1 MKEDNNIDQD
11 VKEMLD
17 IVIEHGRN
25 ARRQQQLGA
34 MMDRSAALTRRRH
47 WLWAAAT
54 AVVLS
59 VVVALSLNF
68 VKDKLKA
75 MVEMDEPD
83 TEMPMEVKEPKV
95 VLPENNVLATEES
108 IAETHNVAQ
117 PLICQTKPSVFAQPV
132 MKEKH
137 QLLSD
142 NTLLVEPTQPSETIE
157 TENTVVLSEPIE
169 NKSEETF
176 VNQNAEPVSIE
187 PNQATTNRKTD
198 SIATTNKKEEN
209 PYRPKHKFTLRV
221 AGETDPYDWS
231 GLPFLPITSHFALG
245 FTFDYHFTENFSM
258 GLGAEWF
265 GVTTY
270 RSFYSSYQERLH
282 AIPVYADLKLNFW
295 GKKYY
300 SPFLEARLGYSI
312 PLNKVTEYFPLNGCG
327 VYVDYILSGPYLS
340 LGLGC
345 SIKHSNLSV
354 GMVYSHA
361 SSPGKLKESLD
372 QYYLNLLNWGT
383 NFYIRYDY
391 TFLSYSDEGKH
402 HLRHIKKGKFRD
414 EFKYRDDFNSDGIQ
428 WQLNV
433 AGGFRP
439 WCYSVGAVME
449 YKFPKHFSVGIGAD
463 FRGVNFTAREWGSVG
478 YFENLSDG
486 QLLSVPVYGDL
497 KVHFWENKLFS
508 PFVEYRLGY
517 SFALNSLTA
526 THWESEFQETI
537 YYEKWLQGKYA
548 YLGIGITHKHS
559 SLSLGILGQDGK
571 RKETRRG
578 YSSTSYGWYMGG
590 YPIELRYSYRIGSS
604 AKR

>member
-34 MMDRSAALTRRRH
+34 MMDRSAASTRRRH

-54 AVVLS
+54 AVALS

-75 MVEMDEPD
+75 VVAMDEPD

-157 TENTVVLSEPIE
+157 TENTAVLSEPIE

-245 FTFDYHFTENFSM
+245 FTLDYHFTENFSM

-312 PLNKVTEYFPLNGCG
+312 PLNKVTQYYPMNNAG
-327 VYVDYILSGPYLS
+327 VYVDYILSGPYLA

-345 SIKHSNLSV
+345 SMKHSNLSA

-361 SSPGKLKESLD
+361 SAPGRFKESFNT
-372 QYYLNLLNWGT
+372 YYLNLLSWGT

-391 TFLSYSDEGKH
+391 NFALFSDEGRH
-402 HLRHIKKGKFRD
+402 RLRQIKNGKLMN
-414 EFKYRDDFNSDGIQ
+414 EFNGDGFQI
-428 WQLNV
+428 QLNV
-433 AGGFRP
+433 AGGLKP
-439 WCYSVGAVME
+439 WCYSAGAALE
-449 YKFPKHFSVGIGAD
+449 YKFPRQFSVGIGAD
-463 FRGVNFTAREWGSVG
+463 FRGVNFTSREWGSIG
-478 YFENLSDG
+478 YFENILEG
-486 QLLSVPVYGDL
+486 QLLSVPVYGSL
-497 KVHFWENKLFS
+497 KAHFWENKRFS

-517 SFALNSLTA
+517 TFALNSLTA
-526 THWESEFQETI
+526 THWEPEFQETI

>member
-54 AVVLS
+54 AVALS

-95 VLPENNVLATEES
+95 VLPENNVRATEES

-245 FTFDYHFTENFSM
+245 FTLDYHFTENFSM

-270 RSFYSSYQERLH
+270 RSFYSSYHERLH

-312 PLNKVTEYFPLNGCG
+312 PLNKVTQYYPTNNAG
-327 VYVDYILSGPYLS
+327 VYVDYILSGPYLA

-345 SIKHSNLSV
+345 SMKHSNLSA

-361 SSPGKLKESLD
+361 SAPGRFKESFNT
-372 QYYLNLLNWGT
+372 YYLNLLSWGT

-391 TFLSYSDEGKH
+391 NFALFSDEGRH
-402 HLRHIKKGKFRD
+402 RLRQIKNGKLMN
-414 EFKYRDDFNSDGIQ
+414 EFNGDGFQI
-428 WQLNV
+428 QLNV
-433 AGGFRP
+433 AGASNLGAIRP
-439 WCYSVGAVME
+439 ERLWNTSSRGNSV
-449 YKFPKHFSVGIGAD
+449 S
-463 FRGVNFTAREWGSVG
+463 
-478 YFENLSDG
+478 
-486 QLLSVPVYGDL
+486 
-497 KVHFWENKLFS
+497 
-508 PFVEYRLGY
+508 
-517 SFALNSLTA
+517 ALVLI
-526 THWESEFQETI
+526 SE
-537 YYEKWLQGKYA
+537 A
-548 YLGIGITHKHS
+548 
-559 SLSLGILGQDGK
+559 
-571 RKETRRG
+571 
-578 YSSTSYGWYMGG
+578 
-590 YPIELRYSYRIGSS
+590 
-604 AKR
+604 

>member
-54 AVVLS
+54 AVALS

-95 VLPENNVLATEES
+95 VLPENNVLAAEES

-157 TENTVVLSEPIE
+157 SENTVVLSEPIE

-176 VNQNAEPVSIE
+176 VNPNAEPVSIE

-221 AGETDPYDWS
+221 GGETDPYDWS
-231 GLPFLPITSHFALG
+231 GLPFPPITSHFALG
-245 FTFDYHFTENFSM
+245 FTLDYHFTENFSM

-270 RSFYSSYQERLH
+270 RSFYSSYQDRLH

-295 GKKYY
+295 GKKNY

-312 PLNKVTEYFPLNGCG
+312 PLNKVTQYYPTNNAG
-327 VYVDYILSGPYLS
+327 VYVDYILSGPYLA

-345 SIKHSNLSV
+345 SMKHSNLSA

-361 SSPGKLKESLD
+361 SAPGRFKESFNT
-372 QYYLNLLNWGT
+372 YYLNLLSWGT

-391 TFLSYSDEGKH
+391 NFALFSDEGRH
-402 HLRHIKKGKFRD
+402 RLRQIKNGKLMN
-414 EFKYRDDFNSDGIQ
+414 EFNGDGFQI
-428 WQLNV
+428 QLNV
-433 AGGFRP
+433 AGGLKP
-439 WCYSVGAVME
+439 WCYSAGAALE
-449 YKFPKHFSVGIGAD
+449 YKFPRQFSVGIGAD
-463 FRGVNFTAREWGSVG
+463 FRGANFTSREWGSIG
-478 YFENLSDG
+478 YFENILEG
-486 QLLSVPVYGDL
+486 QLLSVPVYGSL
-497 KVHFWENKLFS
+497 KAHFWENKRFS

-517 SFALNSLTA
+517 TFALNSLTA
-526 THWESEFQETI
+526 THWEPEFQETI

>member
-54 AVVLS
+54 AVALS

-95 VLPENNVLATEES
+95 VLPENNVLAAEES

-157 TENTVVLSEPIE
+157 SENTVVLSEPIE

-176 VNQNAEPVSIE
+176 VNPNAEPVSIE

-221 AGETDPYDWS
+221 GGETDPYDWS
-231 GLPFLPITSHFALG
+231 GLPFPPITSHFALG
-245 FTFDYHFTENFSM
+245 FTLDYHFTENFSM

-270 RSFYSSYQERLH
+270 RSFYSSYQDRLH

-295 GKKYY
+295 GKKNY

-312 PLNKVTEYFPLNGCG
+312 PLNKVTQYYPTNNAG
-327 VYVDYILSGPYLS
+327 VYVDYILSGPYLA

-345 SIKHSNLSV
+345 SMKHSNLSA

-361 SSPGKLKESLD
+361 SAPGRFKESFNT
-372 QYYLNLLNWGT
+372 YYLNLLSWGT

-391 TFLSYSDEGKH
+391 NFALFSDEGRH
-402 HLRHIKKGKFRD
+402 RLRQIKNGKLMN
-414 EFKYRDDFNSDGIQ
+414 EFNGDGFQI
-428 WQLNV
+428 QLNV
-433 AGGFRP
+433 AGGLKP
-439 WCYSVGAVME
+439 WCYSAGAALE
-449 YKFPKHFSVGIGAD
+449 YKFPRQFSVGIGAD
-463 FRGVNFTAREWGSVG
+463 FRGANFTSREWGSIG
-478 YFENLSDG
+478 YFENILEG
-486 QLLSVPVYGDL
+486 QLLSVPVYGSL
-497 KVHFWENKLFS
+497 KAHFWENKRFS

-517 SFALNSLTA
+517 TFALNSLTA
-526 THWESEFQETI
+526 THWEPEFQETI

-604 AKR
+604 SKR

>member
-54 AVVLS
+54 AVALS

-95 VLPENNVLATEES
+95 VLPENNVLAAEES

-245 FTFDYHFTENFSM
+245 FTLDYHFTENFSM

-270 RSFYSSYQERLH
+270 RSFIH
-282 AIPVYADLKLNFW
+282 HTKNVYM
-295 GKKYY
+295 
-300 SPFLEARLGYSI
+300 PF
-312 PLNKVTEYFPLNGCG
+312 
-327 VYVDYILSGPYLS
+327 
-340 LGLGC
+340 
-345 SIKHSNLSV
+345 
-354 GMVYSHA
+354 
-361 SSPGKLKESLD
+361 
-372 QYYLNLLNWGT
+372 QY
-383 NFYIRYDY
+383 
-391 TFLSYSDEGKH
+391 
-402 HLRHIKKGKFRD
+402 
-414 EFKYRDDFNSDGIQ
+414 
-428 WQLNV
+428 
-433 AGGFRP
+433 
-439 WCYSVGAVME
+439 M
-449 YKFPKHFSVGIGAD
+449 
-463 FRGVNFTAREWGSVG
+463 
-478 YFENLSDG
+478 
-486 QLLSVPVYGDL
+486 
-497 KVHFWENKLFS
+497 
-508 PFVEYRLGY
+508 
-517 SFALNSLTA
+517 LT
-526 THWESEFQETI
+526 
-537 YYEKWLQGKYA
+537 
-548 YLGIGITHKHS
+548 
-559 SLSLGILGQDGK
+559 
-571 RKETRRG
+571 
-578 YSSTSYGWYMGG
+578 
-590 YPIELRYSYRIGSS
+590 
-604 AKR
+604 

>member
-54 AVVLS
+54 AVALS

-95 VLPENNVLATEES
+95 VLPENNVLAAEES

-245 FTFDYHFTENFSM
+245 FTLDYHFTENFSM

-312 PLNKVTEYFPLNGCG
+312 PLNKVTQYYPTNNAG
-327 VYVDYILSGPYLS
+327 VYVDYILSGPYLA

-345 SIKHSNLSV
+345 SMKHSNLSA

-361 SSPGKLKESLD
+361 SAPGRFKESFNT
-372 QYYLNLLNWGT
+372 YYLNLLSWGT

-391 TFLSYSDEGKH
+391 NFALFSDEGRH
-402 HLRHIKKGKFRD
+402 RLRQIKNGKLMN
-414 EFKYRDDFNSDGIQ
+414 EFNGDGFQI
-428 WQLNV
+428 QLNV
-433 AGGFRP
+433 AGGLKP
-439 WCYSVGAVME
+439 WCYSAGAALE
-449 YKFPKHFSVGIGAD
+449 YKFPRQFSVGIGAD
-463 FRGVNFTAREWGSVG
+463 FRGVNFTSREWGSIG
-478 YFENLSDG
+478 YFENILEG
-486 QLLSVPVYGDL
+486 QLLSVPVYGSL
-497 KVHFWENKLFS
+497 KAHFWENKRFS

-517 SFALNSLTA
+517 TFALNSLTA

>member
-54 AVVLS
+54 AVALS

-95 VLPENNVLATEES
+95 VLPENNVLAAEES

-245 FTFDYHFTENFSM
+245 FTLDYHFTENFSM

-270 RSFYSSYQERLH
+270 RSFYSSYHERLH

-312 PLNKVTEYFPLNGCG
+312 PLNKVTQYYPTNNAG
-327 VYVDYILSGPYLS
+327 VYVDYILSGPYLA

-345 SIKHSNLSV
+345 SMKHSNLSA

-361 SSPGKLKESLD
+361 SAPGRFKESFNT
-372 QYYLNLLNWGT
+372 YYLNLLSWGT

-391 TFLSYSDEGKH
+391 NFALFSDEGRH
-402 HLRHIKKGKFRD
+402 RLRQIKNGKLMN
-414 EFKYRDDFNSDGIQ
+414 EFHGDGFQI
-428 WQLNV
+428 QLNV
-433 AGGFRP
+433 AGGLKP
-439 WCYSVGAVME
+439 WCYSAGAALE
-449 YKFPKHFSVGIGAD
+449 YKFPRQFSVGIGAD
-463 FRGVNFTAREWGSVG
+463 FRGVNFTSREWGSIG
-478 YFENLSDG
+478 YFENILEG
-486 QLLSVPVYGDL
+486 QLLSVPVYGSL
-497 KVHFWENKLFS
+497 KAHFWENKRFS

-517 SFALNSLTA
+517 TFALNSLTA

>member
-54 AVVLS
+54 AVALS

-95 VLPENNVLATEES
+95 VLPENNVLATEQS
-108 IAETHNVAQ
+108 IADTHNVAQ

-132 MKEKH
+132 MEEKH

-142 NTLLVEPTQPSETIE
+142 NTLLVELTQPSETIE
-157 TENTVVLSEPIE
+157 SENTVVLSEPIE

-245 FTFDYHFTENFSM
+245 FTLDYHFTENFSM

-312 PLNKVTEYFPLNGCG
+312 PLNKVTQYYPMNNAG
-327 VYVDYILSGPYLS
+327 VYVDYILSGPYLA

-345 SIKHSNLSV
+345 SMKHSNLSA

-361 SSPGKLKESLD
+361 SAPGRFKESFNT
-372 QYYLNLLNWGT
+372 YYLNLLSWGT

-391 TFLSYSDEGKH
+391 NFALFSDEGRH
-402 HLRHIKKGKFRD
+402 RLRQIKNGKLMN
-414 EFKYRDDFNSDGIQ
+414 EFNGDGFQI
-428 WQLNV
+428 QLNV
-433 AGGFRP
+433 AGGLKP
-439 WCYSVGAVME
+439 WCYSAGAALE
-449 YKFPKHFSVGIGAD
+449 YKFPRQFSVGIGAD
-463 FRGVNFTAREWGSVG
+463 FRGVNFTSREWGSIG
-478 YFENLSDG
+478 YFENILEG
-486 QLLSVPVYGDL
+486 QLLSVPVYGSL
-497 KVHFWENKLFS
+497 KAHFWENKRFS

-517 SFALNSLTA
+517 TFALNSLTA

>member
-54 AVVLS
+54 AVALS

-245 FTFDYHFTENFSM
+245 FTLDYHFTENFSM

-312 PLNKVTEYFPLNGCG
+312 PLNKVTQYYPMNNAG
-327 VYVDYILSGPYLS
+327 VYVDYILSGPYLA

-345 SIKHSNLSV
+345 SMKHSNLSA

-361 SSPGKLKESLD
+361 SAPGRFKESFNT
-372 QYYLNLLNWGT
+372 YYLNLLSWGT

-391 TFLSYSDEGKH
+391 NFALFSDEGRH
-402 HLRHIKKGKFRD
+402 RLRQIKNGKLMN
-414 EFKYRDDFNSDGIQ
+414 EFNGDGFQI
-428 WQLNV
+428 QLNV
-433 AGGFRP
+433 AGGLKP
-439 WCYSVGAVME
+439 WCYSAGAALE
-449 YKFPKHFSVGIGAD
+449 YKFPRQFSVGIGAD
-463 FRGVNFTAREWGSVG
+463 FRGVNFTSREWGSIG
-478 YFENLSDG
+478 YFENILEG
-486 QLLSVPVYGDL
+486 QLLSVPVYGSL
-497 KVHFWENKLFS
+497 KAHFWENKRFS

-517 SFALNSLTA
+517 TFALNSLTA

>member
-54 AVVLS
+54 AVMLS

-68 VKDKLKA
+68 VKDKSKA
-75 MVEMDEPD
+75 MVEIDEPD
-83 TEMPMEVKEPKV
+83 TGMPMAANEPTA
-95 VLPENNVLATEES
+95 VLPENNAKAAEES

-137 QLLSD
+137 QPLSD

-157 TENTVVLSEPIE
+157 SENTVVLSEPIE

-221 AGETDPYDWS
+221 GGETDPYDWS

-245 FTFDYHFTENFSM
+245 FTLDYHFTENFSM

-312 PLNKVTEYFPLNGCG
+312 PLNKVTQYYPMNNAG
-327 VYVDYILSGPYLS
+327 VYVDYILSGPYLA

-345 SIKHSNLSV
+345 SMKHSNLSA

-361 SSPGKLKESLD
+361 SAPGRFKESFNT
-372 QYYLNLLNWGT
+372 YYLNLLSWGT

-391 TFLSYSDEGKH
+391 NFALFSDEGRH
-402 HLRHIKKGKFRD
+402 RLRQIKNGKLMN
-414 EFKYRDDFNSDGIQ
+414 EFNGDGFQI
-428 WQLNV
+428 QLNV
-433 AGGFRP
+433 AGGLKP
-439 WCYSVGAVME
+439 WCYSAGAALE
-449 YKFPKHFSVGIGAD
+449 YKFPRQFSVGIGAD
-463 FRGVNFTAREWGSVG
+463 FRGVNFTSREWGSIG
-478 YFENLSDG
+478 YFENILEG
-486 QLLSVPVYGDL
+486 QLISVPVYGSL
-497 KVHFWENKLFS
+497 KAHFWENKRFS

-517 SFALNSLTA
+517 TFALNSLTA
-526 THWESEFQETI
+526 THWEPEFQETI

-571 RKETRRG
+571 RKETKRG

>member
-54 AVVLS
+54 AVALS

-95 VLPENNVLATEES
+95 VLPENNVLAAEES

-157 TENTVVLSEPIE
+157 SENTVVLSEPIE

-176 VNQNAEPVSIE
+176 VNPNAEPVSIE

-221 AGETDPYDWS
+221 GGETDPYDWS
-231 GLPFLPITSHFALG
+231 GLPFPPITSHFALG
-245 FTFDYHFTENFSM
+245 FTLDYHFTENFSM

-270 RSFYSSYQERLH
+270 RSFYSSYQDRLH

-295 GKKYY
+295 GKKNY

-312 PLNKVTEYFPLNGCG
+312 PLNKVTQYYPMNNAG
-327 VYVDYILSGPYLS
+327 VYVDYILSGPYLA

-345 SIKHSNLSV
+345 SMKHSNLSA

-361 SSPGKLKESLD
+361 SAPGRFKESFNT
-372 QYYLNLLNWGT
+372 YYLNLLSWGT

-391 TFLSYSDEGKH
+391 NFALFSDEGRH
-402 HLRHIKKGKFRD
+402 RLRQIKNGKLMN
-414 EFKYRDDFNSDGIQ
+414 EFNGDGFQI
-428 WQLNV
+428 QLNV
-433 AGGFRP
+433 AGGLKP
-439 WCYSVGAVME
+439 WCYSAGAALE
-449 YKFPKHFSVGIGAD
+449 YKFPRQFSVGIGAD
-463 FRGVNFTAREWGSVG
+463 FRGANFTSREWGSIG
-478 YFENLSDG
+478 YFENILEG
-486 QLLSVPVYGDL
+486 QLLSVPVYGSL
-497 KVHFWENKLFS
+497 KAHFWENKRFS

-517 SFALNSLTA
+517 TFALNSLTA
-526 THWESEFQETI
+526 THWEPEFQETI

>member
-1 MKEDNNIDQD
+1 
-11 VKEMLD
+11 MLD

-54 AVVLS
+54 AVMLS

-68 VKDKLKA
+68 VKDKSKA
-75 MVEMDEPD
+75 MVEIDEPD
-83 TEMPMEVKEPKV
+83 TGMPMAANEPTA
-95 VLPENNVLATEES
+95 VLPENNAKAAEES

-137 QLLSD
+137 QPLSD

-157 TENTVVLSEPIE
+157 SENTVVLSEPIE

-221 AGETDPYDWS
+221 GGETDPYDWS

-245 FTFDYHFTENFSM
+245 FTLDYHFTENFSM

-312 PLNKVTEYFPLNGCG
+312 PLNKVTQYYPMNNAG
-327 VYVDYILSGPYLS
+327 VYVDYILSGPYLA

-345 SIKHSNLSV
+345 SMKHSNLSA

-361 SSPGKLKESLD
+361 SAPGRFKESFNT
-372 QYYLNLLNWGT
+372 YYLNLLSWGT

-391 TFLSYSDEGKH
+391 NFALFSDEGRH
-402 HLRHIKKGKFRD
+402 RLRQIKNGKLMN
-414 EFKYRDDFNSDGIQ
+414 EFNGDGFQI
-428 WQLNV
+428 QLNV
-433 AGGFRP
+433 AGGLKP
-439 WCYSVGAVME
+439 WCYSAGAALE
-449 YKFPKHFSVGIGAD
+449 YKFPRQFSVGIGAD
-463 FRGVNFTAREWGSVG
+463 FRGVNFTSREWGSIG
-478 YFENLSDG
+478 YFENILEG
-486 QLLSVPVYGDL
+486 QLISVPVYGSL
-497 KVHFWENKLFS
+497 KAHFWENKRFS

-517 SFALNSLTA
+517 TFALNSLTA
-526 THWESEFQETI
+526 THWEPEFQETI

-571 RKETRRG
+571 RKETKRG

>member
-1 MKEDNNIDQD
+1 MKEDNNIDQG
-11 VKEMLD
+11 VKELFD
-17 IVIEHGRN
+17 ILTEHSRN

-54 AVVLS
+54 AVALS

-95 VLPENNVLATEES
+95 VLPENNVLAAEES

-198 SIATTNKKEEN
+198 SIATTKKKEEN

-245 FTFDYHFTENFSM
+245 FTLDYHFTENFSM

-270 RSFYSSYQERLH
+270 RSFYSSYHERLH

-312 PLNKVTEYFPLNGCG
+312 PLNKVTQYYPMNNAG
-327 VYVDYILSGPYLS
+327 VYVDYILSGPYLA

-345 SIKHSNLSV
+345 SMKHSNLSA

-361 SSPGKLKESLD
+361 SAPGRFKESFNT
-372 QYYLNLLNWGT
+372 YYLNLLSWGT

-391 TFLSYSDEGKH
+391 NFALFSDEGRH
-402 HLRHIKKGKFRD
+402 RLRQIKNGKLMN
-414 EFKYRDDFNSDGIQ
+414 EFNGDGFQI
-428 WQLNV
+428 QLNV
-433 AGGFRP
+433 AGGLKP
-439 WCYSVGAVME
+439 WCYSAGAALE
-449 YKFPKHFSVGIGAD
+449 YKFPRQFSVGIGAD
-463 FRGVNFTAREWGSVG
+463 FRGVNFTSREWGSIG
-478 YFENLSDG
+478 YFENILEG
-486 QLLSVPVYGDL
+486 QLLSVPVYGSL
-497 KVHFWENKLFS
+497 KAHFWENKRFS

-517 SFALNSLTA
+517 TFALNSLTA

>member
-54 AVVLS
+54 AV
-59 VVVALSLNF
+59 ALS
-68 VKDKLKA
+68 
-75 MVEMDEPD
+75 
-83 TEMPMEVKEPKV
+83 
-95 VLPENNVLATEES
+95 LPENNVLAAEES

-132 MKEKH
+132 MEEKH

-142 NTLLVEPTQPSETIE
+142 NTLLVELTQPSETIE
-157 TENTVVLSEPIE
+157 SENTVVLSEPIE

-245 FTFDYHFTENFSM
+245 FTLDYHFTENFSM

-312 PLNKVTEYFPLNGCG
+312 PLNKVTQYYPMNNAG
-327 VYVDYILSGPYLS
+327 VYVDYILSGPYLA

-345 SIKHSNLSV
+345 SMKHSNLSA

-361 SSPGKLKESLD
+361 SAPGRFKESFNP
-372 QYYLNLLNWGT
+372 YYLNLLSWGT

-391 TFLSYSDEGKH
+391 NFALFSDEGRH
-402 HLRHIKKGKFRD
+402 RLRQIKNGKLMN
-414 EFKYRDDFNSDGIQ
+414 EFNGDGFQI
-428 WQLNV
+428 QLNV
-433 AGGFRP
+433 AGGLKP
-439 WCYSVGAVME
+439 WCYSAGAALE
-449 YKFPKHFSVGIGAD
+449 YKFPRQFSVGIGAD
-463 FRGVNFTAREWGSVG
+463 FRGVNFTSREWGSIG
-478 YFENLSDG
+478 YFENILEG
-486 QLLSVPVYGDL
+486 QLLSVPVYGSL
-497 KVHFWENKLFS
+497 KAHFWENKRFS

-517 SFALNSLTA
+517 TFALNSLTA

>member
-54 AVVLS
+54 AVALS

-95 VLPENNVLATEES
+95 VLPENNVLAAEES

-132 MKEKH
+132 MEEKH

-142 NTLLVEPTQPSETIE
+142 NTLLVELTQPSETIE
-157 TENTVVLSEPIE
+157 SENTVVLSEPIE

-221 AGETDPYDWS
+221 GGETDPYDWS

-245 FTFDYHFTENFSM
+245 FTLDYHFTENFSM

-312 PLNKVTEYFPLNGCG
+312 PLNKVTQYYPMNNDG
-327 VYVDYILSGPYLS
+327 VYVDYILSGPYLA

-345 SIKHSNLSV
+345 SMKHSNLSA

-361 SSPGKLKESLD
+361 SAPGRFKESFNT
-372 QYYLNLLNWGT
+372 YYLNLLSWGT

-391 TFLSYSDEGKH
+391 NFALFSDEGRH
-402 HLRHIKKGKFRD
+402 RLRQIKNGKLMN
-414 EFKYRDDFNSDGIQ
+414 EFNGDGFQI
-428 WQLNV
+428 QLNV
-433 AGGFRP
+433 AGGLKP
-439 WCYSVGAVME
+439 WCYSAGAALE
-449 YKFPKHFSVGIGAD
+449 YKFPRQFSVGIGAD
-463 FRGVNFTAREWGSVG
+463 FRGVNFTSREWGSIG
-478 YFENLSDG
+478 YFENILEG
-486 QLLSVPVYGDL
+486 QLLSVPVYGSL
-497 KVHFWENKLFS
+497 KAHFWENKRFS

-517 SFALNSLTA
+517 TFALNSLPA
-526 THWESEFQETI
+526 THWEPEFQETI

>member
-54 AVVLS
+54 AVALS

-95 VLPENNVLATEES
+95 VLPENNVLAAEES

-245 FTFDYHFTENFSM
+245 FTLDYHFTENFSM

-312 PLNKVTEYFPLNGCG
+312 PLNKVTQYYPMNNAG
-327 VYVDYILSGPYLS
+327 VYVDYILSGPYLA

-345 SIKHSNLSV
+345 SMKHSNLSA

-361 SSPGKLKESLD
+361 SAPGRFKESFNT
-372 QYYLNLLNWGT
+372 YYLNLLSWGT

-391 TFLSYSDEGKH
+391 NFALFSDEGRH
-402 HLRHIKKGKFRD
+402 RLRQIKNGKLMN
-414 EFKYRDDFNSDGIQ
+414 EFNGDGFQI
-428 WQLNV
+428 QLNV
-433 AGGFRP
+433 AGGLKP
-439 WCYSVGAVME
+439 WCYSAGAALE
-449 YKFPKHFSVGIGAD
+449 YKFPRQFSVGIGAD
-463 FRGVNFTAREWGSVG
+463 FRGVNFTSREWGSIG
-478 YFENLSDG
+478 YFENILEG
-486 QLLSVPVYGDL
+486 QLLSVPVYGSL
-497 KVHFWENKLFS
+497 KAHFWENKRFS

-517 SFALNSLTA
+517 TFALNSLTA

-604 AKR
+604 SKR

>member
-54 AVVLS
+54 AVMLS

-68 VKDKLKA
+68 VKDKSKA
-75 MVEMDEPD
+75 MVEIDEPD
-83 TEMPMEVKEPKV
+83 TGMPMAANEPTA
-95 VLPENNVLATEES
+95 VLPENNAKAAEES

-157 TENTVVLSEPIE
+157 SENTVVLSEPIE

-221 AGETDPYDWS
+221 GGETDPYDWS

-245 FTFDYHFTENFSM
+245 FTLDYHFTENFSM

-312 PLNKVTEYFPLNGCG
+312 PLNKVTQYYPMNNAG
-327 VYVDYILSGPYLS
+327 VYVDYILSGPYLA

-345 SIKHSNLSV
+345 SMKHSNLSA

-361 SSPGKLKESLD
+361 SAPGRFKESFNT
-372 QYYLNLLNWGT
+372 YYLNLLSWGT

-391 TFLSYSDEGKH
+391 NFALFSDEGRH
-402 HLRHIKKGKFRD
+402 RLRQIKNGKLMN
-414 EFKYRDDFNSDGIQ
+414 EFNGDGFQI
-428 WQLNV
+428 QLNV
-433 AGGFRP
+433 AGGLKP
-439 WCYSVGAVME
+439 WCYSAGAALE
-449 YKFPKHFSVGIGAD
+449 YKFPRQFSVGIGAD
-463 FRGVNFTAREWGSVG
+463 FRGVNFTSREWGSIG
-478 YFENLSDG
+478 YFENILEG
-486 QLLSVPVYGDL
+486 QLISVPVYGSL
-497 KVHFWENKLFS
+497 KAHFWENKRFS

-517 SFALNSLTA
+517 TFALNSLTA
-526 THWESEFQETI
+526 THWEPEFQETI

>member
-34 MMDRSAALTRRRH
+34 MMDRSAASTRRRH

-54 AVVLS
+54 AVALS

-95 VLPENNVLATEES
+95 VLPENNVLAAEES

-245 FTFDYHFTENFSM
+245 FTLDYHFTENFSM

-312 PLNKVTEYFPLNGCG
+312 PLNKVTQYYPTNNAG
-327 VYVDYILSGPYLS
+327 VYVDYILSGPYLA

-345 SIKHSNLSV
+345 SMKHSNLSA

-361 SSPGKLKESLD
+361 SAPGRFKESFNT
-372 QYYLNLLNWGT
+372 YYLNLLSWGT

-391 TFLSYSDEGKH
+391 NFALFSDEGRH
-402 HLRHIKKGKFRD
+402 RLRQIKNGKLMN
-414 EFKYRDDFNSDGIQ
+414 EFNGDGFQI
-428 WQLNV
+428 QLNV
-433 AGGFRP
+433 AGGLKP
-439 WCYSVGAVME
+439 WCYSAGAALE
-449 YKFPKHFSVGIGAD
+449 YKFPRQFSVGIGAD
-463 FRGVNFTAREWGSVG
+463 FRGVNFTSREWGSIG
-478 YFENLSDG
+478 YFENILEG
-486 QLLSVPVYGDL
+486 QLLSVPVYGSL
-497 KVHFWENKLFS
+497 KAHFWENKRFS

-517 SFALNSLTA
+517 TFALNSLTA

>member
-1 MKEDNNIDQD
+1 MKEDNNIDQG
-11 VKEMLD
+11 VKELLD
-17 IVIEHGRN
+17 ILTEHSRN
-25 ARRQQQLGA
+25 ERRQQQLGA
-34 MMDRSAALTRRRH
+34 MMDRSAALTRRRY

-54 AVVLS
+54 AVMLS

-68 VKDKLKA
+68 VKDKSKA

-83 TEMPMEVKEPKV
+83 TEMPMETKEPTV
-95 VLPENNVLATEES
+95 VHPENNVLDAEES
-108 IAETHNVAQ
+108 VAETHNVAQ
-117 PLICQTKPSVFAQPV
+117 SLICQTKPSVFAQP
-132 MKEKH
+132 MMEEKH

-142 NTLLVEPTQPSETIE
+142 DTLLVESTQSSETFE
-157 TENTVVLSEPIE
+157 SEDMVVLSEPIE

-245 FTFDYHFTENFSM
+245 FTLDYHFTENFSM

-312 PLNKVTEYFPLNGCG
+312 PLNKVTQYYPMNNAG
-327 VYVDYILSGPYLS
+327 VYVDYILSGPYLA

-345 SIKHSNLSV
+345 SMKHSNLSA

-361 SSPGKLKESLD
+361 SAPGRFKESFNT
-372 QYYLNLLNWGT
+372 YYLNLLSWGT

-391 TFLSYSDEGKH
+391 NFALFSDEGRH
-402 HLRHIKKGKFRD
+402 RLRQIKNGKLMN
-414 EFKYRDDFNSDGIQ
+414 EFNGDGFQI
-428 WQLNV
+428 QLNV
-433 AGGFRP
+433 AGGLKP
-439 WCYSVGAVME
+439 WCYSAGAALE
-449 YKFPKHFSVGIGAD
+449 YKFPRQFSVGIGAD
-463 FRGVNFTAREWGSVG
+463 FRGVNFTSREWGSIG
-478 YFENLSDG
+478 YFENILEG
-486 QLLSVPVYGDL
+486 QLLSVPVYGSL
-497 KVHFWENKLFS
+497 KAHFWENKRFS

-517 SFALNSLTA
+517 TFALNSLTA

>member
-34 MMDRSAALTRRRH
+34 MMDRSAASTRRRH

-54 AVVLS
+54 AVALS

-157 TENTVVLSEPIE
+157 SENTVVLSEPIE

-176 VNQNAEPVSIE
+176 VNQNVEPVSIE
-187 PNQATTNRKTD
+187 PTQATTNRKTD
-198 SIATTNKKEEN
+198 SIATTNKKVEN

-221 AGETDPYDWS
+221 GGETDPYDWS
-231 GLPFLPITSHFALG
+231 GLPFPPITSHFALG
-245 FTFDYHFTENFSM
+245 FTLDYHFTENFSM

-312 PLNKVTEYFPLNGCG
+312 PLNKVTQYYPMNNAG
-327 VYVDYILSGPYLS
+327 VYVDYILSGPYLA

-345 SIKHSNLSV
+345 SMKHSNLSA

-361 SSPGKLKESLD
+361 SAPGRFKESFNT
-372 QYYLNLLNWGT
+372 YYLNLLSWGT

-391 TFLSYSDEGKH
+391 NFALFSDEGRH
-402 HLRHIKKGKFRD
+402 RLRQIKNGKLMN
-414 EFKYRDDFNSDGIQ
+414 EFNGDGFQI
-428 WQLNV
+428 QLNV
-433 AGGFRP
+433 AGGLKP
-439 WCYSVGAVME
+439 WCYSAGAALE
-449 YKFPKHFSVGIGAD
+449 YKFPRQFSVGIGAD
-463 FRGVNFTAREWGSVG
+463 FRGANFTSREWGSIG
-478 YFENLSDG
+478 YFENILEG
-486 QLLSVPVYGDL
+486 QLLSVPVYGSL
-497 KVHFWENKLFS
+497 KAHFWENKRFS

-517 SFALNSLTA
+517 TFALNSLTA
-526 THWESEFQETI
+526 THWEPEFQETI

>member
-54 AVVLS
+54 AVALS

-95 VLPENNVLATEES
+95 VLPENNVLAAEES
-108 IAETHNVAQ
+108 IAETHNEAQ
-117 PLICQTKPSVFAQPV
+117 PLIYQTKPSVFAQPV

-245 FTFDYHFTENFSM
+245 FTLDYHFTENFSM

-312 PLNKVTEYFPLNGCG
+312 PLNKVTQYYPMNNAG
-327 VYVDYILSGPYLS
+327 VYVDYILSGPYLA

-345 SIKHSNLSV
+345 SMKHSNLSA

-361 SSPGKLKESLD
+361 SAPGRFKESFNT
-372 QYYLNLLNWGT
+372 YYLNLLSWGT

-391 TFLSYSDEGKH
+391 NFALFSDEGRH
-402 HLRHIKKGKFRD
+402 RLRQIKNGKLMN
-414 EFKYRDDFNSDGIQ
+414 EFHGDGFQI
-428 WQLNV
+428 QLNV
-433 AGGFRP
+433 AGGLKP
-439 WCYSVGAVME
+439 WCYSAGAALE
-449 YKFPKHFSVGIGAD
+449 YKFPRQFSVGIGAD
-463 FRGVNFTAREWGSVG
+463 FRGVNFTSREWGSIG
-478 YFENLSDG
+478 YFENILEG
-486 QLLSVPVYGDL
+486 QLLSVPVYGSL
-497 KVHFWENKLFS
+497 KAHFWENKRFS

-517 SFALNSLTA
+517 TFALNSLTA

>member
-54 AVVLS
+54 AVALS

-95 VLPENNVLATEES
+95 VLPENNVLAAEES

-157 TENTVVLSEPIE
+157 SENTVVLSEPIE

-176 VNQNAEPVSIE
+176 VNPNAEPVSIE

-245 FTFDYHFTENFSM
+245 FTLDYHFTENFSM

-270 RSFYSSYQERLH
+270 RSFYSSYQDRLH

-295 GKKYY
+295 GKKNY

-312 PLNKVTEYFPLNGCG
+312 PLNKVTQYYPMNNAG
-327 VYVDYILSGPYLS
+327 VYVDYILSGPYLA

-345 SIKHSNLSV
+345 SMKHSNLSA

-361 SSPGKLKESLD
+361 SAPGRFKESFNT
-372 QYYLNLLNWGT
+372 YYLNLLSWGT

-391 TFLSYSDEGKH
+391 NFALFSDEGRH
-402 HLRHIKKGKFRD
+402 RLRQIKNGKLMN
-414 EFKYRDDFNSDGIQ
+414 EFNGDGFQI
-428 WQLNV
+428 QLNV
-433 AGGFRP
+433 AGGLKP
-439 WCYSVGAVME
+439 WCYSAGAALE
-449 YKFPKHFSVGIGAD
+449 YKFPRQFSVGIGAD
-463 FRGVNFTAREWGSVG
+463 FRGVNFTSREWGSIG
-478 YFENLSDG
+478 YFENILEG
-486 QLLSVPVYGDL
+486 QLLSVPVYGSL
-497 KVHFWENKLFS
+497 KAHFWENKRFS

-517 SFALNSLTA
+517 TFALNSLTA
-526 THWESEFQETI
+526 THWEPEFQETI

>member
-1 MKEDNNIDQD
+1 MKEDNNIDRE

-17 IVIEHGRN
+17 IVTEHGRN

-54 AVVLS
+54 AVALS

-95 VLPENNVLATEES
+95 VLPENNVLAAEES

-245 FTFDYHFTENFSM
+245 FTLDYHFTENFSM

-270 RSFYSSYQERLH
+270 RSFYSSYHERLH

-312 PLNKVTEYFPLNGCG
+312 PLNKVTQYYPTNNAG
-327 VYVDYILSGPYLS
+327 VYVDYILSGPYLA

-345 SIKHSNLSV
+345 SMKHSNLSA

-361 SSPGKLKESLD
+361 SAPGRFKESFNT
-372 QYYLNLLNWGT
+372 YYLNLLSWGT

-391 TFLSYSDEGKH
+391 NFALFSDEGRH
-402 HLRHIKKGKFRD
+402 RLRQIKNGKLMN
-414 EFKYRDDFNSDGIQ
+414 EFNGDGFQI
-428 WQLNV
+428 QLNV
-433 AGGFRP
+433 AGGLKP
-439 WCYSVGAVME
+439 WCYSAGAALE
-449 YKFPKHFSVGIGAD
+449 YKFPRQFSVGIGAD
-463 FRGVNFTAREWGSVG
+463 FRGVNFTSREWGSIG
-478 YFENLSDG
+478 YFENILEG
-486 QLLSVPVYGDL
+486 QLLSVPVYGSL
-497 KVHFWENKLFS
+497 KAHFWENKRFS

-517 SFALNSLTA
+517 TFALNSLTA

>member
-54 AVVLS
+54 AVALS

-95 VLPENNVLATEES
+95 VLPENNVLAAEES

-245 FTFDYHFTENFSM
+245 FTLDYHFTENFSM

-312 PLNKVTEYFPLNGCG
+312 PLNKVTQYYPMNNAG
-327 VYVDYILSGPYLS
+327 VYVDYILSGPYLA

-345 SIKHSNLSV
+345 SMKHSNLSA

-361 SSPGKLKESLD
+361 SAPGRFKESFNT
-372 QYYLNLLNWGT
+372 YYLNLLSWGT

-391 TFLSYSDEGKH
+391 NFALFSDEGRH
-402 HLRHIKKGKFRD
+402 RLRQIKNGKLMN
-414 EFKYRDDFNSDGIQ
+414 EFHGDGFQI
-428 WQLNV
+428 QLNV
-433 AGGFRP
+433 AGGLKP
-439 WCYSVGAVME
+439 WCYSAGAALE
-449 YKFPKHFSVGIGAD
+449 YKFPRQFSVGIGAD
-463 FRGVNFTAREWGSVG
+463 FRGVNFTSREWGSIG
-478 YFENLSDG
+478 YFENILEG
-486 QLLSVPVYGDL
+486 QLLSVPVYGSL
-497 KVHFWENKLFS
+497 KAHFWENKRFS

-517 SFALNSLTA
+517 TFALNSLTA

>member
-54 AVVLS
+54 AVALS

-245 FTFDYHFTENFSM
+245 FTLDYHFTENFSM

-312 PLNKVTEYFPLNGCG
+312 PLNKVTQYYPMNNAG
-327 VYVDYILSGPYLS
+327 VYVDYILSGPYLA

-345 SIKHSNLSV
+345 SMKHSNLSA

-361 SSPGKLKESLD
+361 SAPGRFKESFNT
-372 QYYLNLLNWGT
+372 YYLNLLSWGT

-391 TFLSYSDEGKH
+391 NFALFSDEGRH
-402 HLRHIKKGKFRD
+402 RLRQIKNGKLMN
-414 EFKYRDDFNSDGIQ
+414 EFHGDGFQI
-428 WQLNV
+428 QLNV
-433 AGGFRP
+433 AGGLKP
-439 WCYSVGAVME
+439 WCYSAGAALE
-449 YKFPKHFSVGIGAD
+449 YKFPRQFSVGIGAD
-463 FRGVNFTAREWGSVG
+463 FRGVNFTSREWGSIG
-478 YFENLSDG
+478 YFENILEG
-486 QLLSVPVYGDL
+486 QLLSVPVYGSL
-497 KVHFWENKLFS
+497 KAHFWENKRFS

-517 SFALNSLTA
+517 TFALNSLTA

>member
-54 AVVLS
+54 AVALS

-95 VLPENNVLATEES
+95 VLPENNVLAAEES

-245 FTFDYHFTENFSM
+245 FTLDYHFTENFSM

-270 RSFYSSYQERLH
+270 RSFYSSYHERLH

-312 PLNKVTEYFPLNGCG
+312 PLNKVTQYYPTNNAG
-327 VYVDYILSGPYLS
+327 VYVDYILSGPYLA

-345 SIKHSNLSV
+345 SMKHSNLSA

-361 SSPGKLKESLD
+361 SAPGRFKESFNT
-372 QYYLNLLNWGT
+372 YYLNLLSWGT

-391 TFLSYSDEGKH
+391 NFALFSDEGRH
-402 HLRHIKKGKFRD
+402 RLRQIKNGKLMN
-414 EFKYRDDFNSDGIQ
+414 EFNGDGFQI
-428 WQLNV
+428 QLNV
-433 AGGFRP
+433 AGGLKP
-439 WCYSVGAVME
+439 WCYSAGAALE
-449 YKFPKHFSVGIGAD
+449 YKFPRQFSVGIGAD
-463 FRGVNFTAREWGSVG
+463 FRGVNFTSREWGSIG
-478 YFENLSDG
+478 YFENILEG
-486 QLLSVPVYGDL
+486 QLLSVPVYGSL
-497 KVHFWENKLFS
+497 KAHFWENKRFS

-517 SFALNSLTA
+517 TFALNSLTA

>member
-54 AVVLS
+54 AVALS

-95 VLPENNVLATEES
+95 VLPENNVLAAEES

-157 TENTVVLSEPIE
+157 SENTVVLSEPIE

-176 VNQNAEPVSIE
+176 VNPNAEPVSIE

-221 AGETDPYDWS
+221 GGETDPYDWS
-231 GLPFLPITSHFALG
+231 GLPFPPITSHFALG
-245 FTFDYHFTENFSM
+245 FTLDYHFTENFSM

-270 RSFYSSYQERLH
+270 RSFYSSYQDRLH

-295 GKKYY
+295 GKKNY

-312 PLNKVTEYFPLNGCG
+312 PLNKVTQYYPMNNAG
-327 VYVDYILSGPYLS
+327 VYVDYILSGPYLA

-345 SIKHSNLSV
+345 SMKHSNLSA

-361 SSPGKLKESLD
+361 SAPGRFKESFNT
-372 QYYLNLLNWGT
+372 YYLNLLSWGT

-391 TFLSYSDEGKH
+391 NFALFSDEGRH
-402 HLRHIKKGKFRD
+402 RLRQIKNGKLMN
-414 EFKYRDDFNSDGIQ
+414 EFNGDGFQI
-428 WQLNV
+428 QLNV
-433 AGGFRP
+433 AGGLKP
-439 WCYSVGAVME
+439 WCYSAGAALE
-449 YKFPKHFSVGIGAD
+449 YKFPRQFSVGIGAD
-463 FRGVNFTAREWGSVG
+463 FRGVNFTSREWGSIG
-478 YFENLSDG
+478 YFENILEG
-486 QLLSVPVYGDL
+486 QLLSVPVYGSL
-497 KVHFWENKLFS
+497 KAHFWENKRFS

-517 SFALNSLTA
+517 TFALNSLTA
-526 THWESEFQETI
+526 THWEPEFQETI

>member
-54 AVVLS
+54 AVALS
-59 VVVALSLNF
+59 VVVALSLKF
-68 VKDKLKA
+68 VKDKLKS

-95 VLPENNVLATEES
+95 VLPENNVLAAEES
-108 IAETHNVAQ
+108 IAETHNEAQ
-117 PLICQTKPSVFAQPV
+117 PLIYQTKPSVFAQPV

-245 FTFDYHFTENFSM
+245 FTLDYHFTENFSM

-312 PLNKVTEYFPLNGCG
+312 PLNKVTQYYPMNNAG
-327 VYVDYILSGPYLS
+327 VYVDYILSGPYLA

-345 SIKHSNLSV
+345 SMKHSNLSA

-361 SSPGKLKESLD
+361 SAPGRFKESFNT
-372 QYYLNLLNWGT
+372 YYLNLLSWGT

-391 TFLSYSDEGKH
+391 NFALFSDEGRH
-402 HLRHIKKGKFRD
+402 RLRQIKNGKLMN
-414 EFKYRDDFNSDGIQ
+414 EFHGDGFQI
-428 WQLNV
+428 QLNV
-433 AGGFRP
+433 AGGLKP
-439 WCYSVGAVME
+439 WCYSAGAALE
-449 YKFPKHFSVGIGAD
+449 YKFPRQFSVGIGAD
-463 FRGVNFTAREWGSVG
+463 FRGVNFTSREWGSIG
-478 YFENLSDG
+478 YFENILEG
-486 QLLSVPVYGDL
+486 QLLSVPVYGSL
-497 KVHFWENKLFS
+497 KAHFWENKRFS

-517 SFALNSLTA
+517 TFALNSLTA

>member
-54 AVVLS
+54 AVALS

-95 VLPENNVLATEES
+95 VLPENNVLAAEES

-157 TENTVVLSEPIE
+157 SENTVVLSEPIE

-176 VNQNAEPVSIE
+176 VNPNAEPVSIE

-221 AGETDPYDWS
+221 GGETDPYDWS
-231 GLPFLPITSHFALG
+231 GLPFPPITSHFALG
-245 FTFDYHFTENFSM
+245 FTLDYHFTENFSM

-312 PLNKVTEYFPLNGCG
+312 PLNKVTQYYPMNNAG
-327 VYVDYILSGPYLS
+327 VYVDYILSGPYLA

-345 SIKHSNLSV
+345 SMKHSNLSA

-361 SSPGKLKESLD
+361 SAPGRFKESFNT
-372 QYYLNLLNWGT
+372 YYLNLLSWGT

-391 TFLSYSDEGKH
+391 NFALFSDEGRH
-402 HLRHIKKGKFRD
+402 RLRQIKNGKLMN
-414 EFKYRDDFNSDGIQ
+414 EFNGDGFQI
-428 WQLNV
+428 QLNV
-433 AGGFRP
+433 AGGLKP
-439 WCYSVGAVME
+439 WCYSAGAALE
-449 YKFPKHFSVGIGAD
+449 YKFPRQFSVGIGAD
-463 FRGVNFTAREWGSVG
+463 FRGANFTSREWGSIG
-478 YFENLSDG
+478 YFENILEG
-486 QLLSVPVYGDL
+486 QLLSVPVYGSL
-497 KVHFWENKLFS
+497 KAHFWENKRFS

-517 SFALNSLTA
+517 TFALNSLTA
-526 THWESEFQETI
+526 THWEPEFQETI

>member
-54 AVVLS
+54 AVALS

-95 VLPENNVLATEES
+95 VLPENNVLAAEES

-132 MKEKH
+132 MEEKH

-142 NTLLVEPTQPSETIE
+142 NTLLVELTQPSETIE
-157 TENTVVLSEPIE
+157 SENTVVLSEPIE

-245 FTFDYHFTENFSM
+245 FTLDYHFTENFSM

-312 PLNKVTEYFPLNGCG
+312 PLNKVTQYYPMNNDG
-327 VYVDYILSGPYLS
+327 VYVDYILSGPYLA

-345 SIKHSNLSV
+345 SMKHSNLSA

-361 SSPGKLKESLD
+361 SAPGRFKESFNT
-372 QYYLNLLNWGT
+372 YYLNLLSWGT

-391 TFLSYSDEGKH
+391 NFALFSDEGRH
-402 HLRHIKKGKFRD
+402 RLRQIKNGKLMN
-414 EFKYRDDFNSDGIQ
+414 EFNGDGFQI
-428 WQLNV
+428 QLNV
-433 AGGFRP
+433 AGGLKP
-439 WCYSVGAVME
+439 WCYSAGAALE
-449 YKFPKHFSVGIGAD
+449 YKFPRQFSVGIGAD
-463 FRGVNFTAREWGSVG
+463 FRGVNFTSREWGSIG
-478 YFENLSDG
+478 YFENILEG
-486 QLLSVPVYGDL
+486 QLLSVPVYGSL
-497 KVHFWENKLFS
+497 KAHFWENKRFS

-517 SFALNSLTA
+517 TFALNSLTA

>member
-1 MKEDNNIDQD
+1 MKEDNNKDQD

-54 AVVLS
+54 AVALS

-95 VLPENNVLATEES
+95 VLPENNVLAAEES

-117 PLICQTKPSVFAQPV
+117 PLICQTKPSVFAQLV
-132 MKEKH
+132 MEEKQ

-142 NTLLVEPTQPSETIE
+142 NTLLVEPTQPSESIE

-245 FTFDYHFTENFSM
+245 FTLDYHFTENFSM

-312 PLNKVTEYFPLNGCG
+312 PLNKVTQYYPMNNAG
-327 VYVDYILSGPYLS
+327 VYVDYILSGPYLA

-345 SIKHSNLSV
+345 SMKHSNLSA

-361 SSPGKLKESLD
+361 SAPGRFKESFNT
-372 QYYLNLLNWGT
+372 YYLNLLSWGT

-391 TFLSYSDEGKH
+391 NFALFSDEGRH
-402 HLRHIKKGKFRD
+402 RLRQIKNGKLMN
-414 EFKYRDDFNSDGIQ
+414 EFNGDGFQI
-428 WQLNV
+428 QLNV
-433 AGGFRP
+433 AGGLKP
-439 WCYSVGAVME
+439 WCYSAGAALE
-449 YKFPKHFSVGIGAD
+449 YKFPRQFSVGIGAD
-463 FRGVNFTAREWGSVG
+463 FRGVNFTSREWGSIG
-478 YFENLSDG
+478 YFENILEG
-486 QLLSVPVYGDL
+486 QLLSVPVYGSL
-497 KVHFWENKLFS
+497 KAHFWENKRFS

-517 SFALNSLTA
+517 TFALNSLTA
-526 THWESEFQETI
+526 THWEPEFQETI

-548 YLGIGITHKHS
+548 YLGIGVTHQNS
-559 SLSLGILGQDGK
+559 SLSLGILGQDGHQ
-571 RKETRRG
+571 KETRAG
-578 YSSTSYGWYMGG
+578 YTSDLSGYYMGG
-590 YPIELRYSYRIGSS
+590 YPFELRYSYRIGSS
-604 AKR
+604 SKR

>member
-34 MMDRSAALTRRRH
+34 MMDRSAASTRRRH

-54 AVVLS
+54 AVALS

-245 FTFDYHFTENFSM
+245 FTLDYHFTENFSM

-312 PLNKVTEYFPLNGCG
+312 PLNKVTQYYPMNNAG
-327 VYVDYILSGPYLS
+327 VYVDYILSGPYLA

-345 SIKHSNLSV
+345 SMKHSNLSA

-361 SSPGKLKESLD
+361 SAPGRFKESFNT
-372 QYYLNLLNWGT
+372 YYLNLLSWGT

-391 TFLSYSDEGKH
+391 NFALFSDEGRH
-402 HLRHIKKGKFRD
+402 RLRQIKNGKLMN
-414 EFKYRDDFNSDGIQ
+414 EFNGDGFQI
-428 WQLNV
+428 QLNV
-433 AGGFRP
+433 AGGLKP
-439 WCYSVGAVME
+439 WCYSAGAALE
-449 YKFPKHFSVGIGAD
+449 YKFPRQFSVGIGAD
-463 FRGVNFTAREWGSVG
+463 FRGVNFTSREWGSIG
-478 YFENLSDG
+478 YFENILEG
-486 QLLSVPVYGDL
+486 QLLSVPVYGSL
-497 KVHFWENKLFS
+497 KAHFWENKRFS

-517 SFALNSLTA
+517 TFALNSLTA

>member
-54 AVVLS
+54 AVALS

-95 VLPENNVLATEES
+95 VLPENNVLAAEES

-176 VNQNAEPVSIE
+176 VNPNAEPVSIE

-221 AGETDPYDWS
+221 GGETDPYDWS

-245 FTFDYHFTENFSM
+245 FTLDYHFTENFSM

-312 PLNKVTEYFPLNGCG
+312 PLNKVTQYYPMNNAG
-327 VYVDYILSGPYLS
+327 VYVDYILSGPYLA

-345 SIKHSNLSV
+345 SMKHSNLSA

-361 SSPGKLKESLD
+361 SAPGRFKESFNT
-372 QYYLNLLNWGT
+372 YYLNLLSWGT

-391 TFLSYSDEGKH
+391 NFALFSDEGRH
-402 HLRHIKKGKFRD
+402 RLRQIKNGKLMN
-414 EFKYRDDFNSDGIQ
+414 EFHGDGFQI
-428 WQLNV
+428 QLNV
-433 AGGFRP
+433 AGGLKP
-439 WCYSVGAVME
+439 WCYSAGAALE
-449 YKFPKHFSVGIGAD
+449 YKFPRQFSVGIGAD
-463 FRGVNFTAREWGSVG
+463 FRGVNFTSREWGSIG
-478 YFENLSDG
+478 YFENILEG
-486 QLLSVPVYGDL
+486 QLLSVPVYGSL
-497 KVHFWENKLFS
+497 KAHFWENKRFS

-517 SFALNSLTA
+517 TFALNSLTA

-604 AKR
+604 SKR